1 MLRDSRNIR
10 KTKIIQ
16 RMNLVISLR
25 EICII
30 IKHAVNHEKK
40 FLVLAKTEIQKY
52 SFGFNKACL
61 QIPKCGRGFSQR
73 FIRVRLKFINSVKD
87 TSGTCKS
94 REKKQDKDGNTTR
107 QIGRA
112 S

>member
-40 FLVLAKTEIQKY
+40 FLVLAKTEIQK
-52 SFGFNKACL
+52 
-61 QIPKCGRGFSQR
+61 CGRGFSQR

-107 QIGRA
+107 PKMECDRPCHPHTSQMKVR
-112 S
+112 